1 MTQLMERAAPETTAA
16 QETVPFSRKSIA
28 ADVRTVNPRAGERR
42 GSRAQRRRRN
52 KFTLREAGI
61 TAALSAA
68 WGALLW
74 LFIGGAVELFG
85 NPGVAP

>member
-1 MTQLMERAAPETTAA
+1 MTQLMERAAPARTAA
-16 QETVPFSRKSIA
+16 PGA
-28 ADVRTVNPRAGERR
+28 VRSPGN
-42 GSRAQRRRRN
+42 SRAKN
-52 KFTLREAGI
+52 KTFSLREVGI
-61 TAALSAA
+61 TAALSVG